1 MQPVRRRR
9 RRRWGPRIALLLGLL
24 FAAGVVGSLLALAD
38 RADQHRVPLGMT
50 VAKIDVG
57 GLSRAEAIR
66 RVRQRYARPAMRAVR
81 VDLAG
86 RSHRLGAARAG
97 VEMDIRGAVDRAI
110 AAGRRDD
117 IVTRA
122 WRSLTNGRIEGD
134 VPVPIAVDT
143 GRVRRFVA
151 RLGDAV
157 ARPAVDAALQ
167 VAVVQVSVTRSHAGR
182 RLDAPAALTARIV
195 RALRDAYSRR
205 TLAAGTAPVAP
216 VLTKA
221 GVWRA
226 HRMTVTVS
234 QHQKVVRVFRRGH
247 LVKRYRVAVG
257 TKQYPTPY
265 GTFSVQTMQRN
276 PPWNV
281 PHSEWAG
288 GLAGKTIPGGA
299 PGNPLVAR
307 WIGFDGSVGFHGT
320 REALSIGHAASH
332 GCVRMRPSDVID
344 LYKRVGVGTTVLVGV

>member
-24 FAAGVVGSLLALAD
+24 FAAGVVAGLLALAD
-38 RADQHRVPLGMT
+38 RADADRVPLGMT
-50 VAKIDVG
+50 VAGVDVG
-57 GLSRAEAIR
+57 GLSRTEATR
-66 RVRQRYARPAMRAVR
+66 RVRRRYGRPAMRAVR
-81 VDLAG
+81 IELG
-86 RSHRLGAARAG
+86 RRSYRLGAARAG
-97 VEMDIRGAVDRAI
+97 VEMDIRGAVGRAI

-122 WRSLTNGRIEGD
+122 WRSLTNGRMHGD
-134 VPVPIAVDT
+134 EPVPISVDA
-143 GRVRRFVA
+143 GKVRRFVA
-151 RLGDAV
+151 RIGDAV
-157 ARPAVDAALQ
+157 ARPAVDATLQ
-167 VAVVQVSVTRSHAGR
+167 VAVVRVAVTPSHAGR
-182 RLDAPAALTARIV
+182 RLDAPAALSARIV
-195 RALRDAYSRR
+195 RTLRDATSRR
-205 TLAAGTAPVAP
+205 TLAARTAAVAP
-216 VLTKA
+216 ALTKA

-226 HRMTVTVS
+226 HPVTVTVS

-257 TKQYPTPY
+257 TKAYPTPY

-288 GLAGKTIPGGA
+288 GLAGRTIPGGA
-299 PGNPLVAR
+299 PQNPLVAR

-320 REALSIGHAASH
+320 REALSIGRAASH
-332 GCVRMRPSDVID
+332 GCVRMHPHDVID
-344 LYKRVGVGTTVLVGV
+344 LYKRVAVGTTVLVGV